1 LYQHGRIVRPLH
13 SSGLRRRWLADL
25 GVTSAMWI
33 MISIVAI
40 ACVIAYLIARAV
52 LAGRPERATDDPAR
66 QHVAVDAEVAVR
78 NGHAHRGPS
87 ANDVEEPT

>member
-1 LYQHGRIVRPLH
+1 
-13 SSGLRRRWLADL
+13 
-25 GVTSAMWI
+25 
-33 MISIVAI
+33 
-40 ACVIAYLIARAV
+40 VIAYLIARAV

-66 QHVAVDAEVAVR
+66 QHVAVDAEDAVR